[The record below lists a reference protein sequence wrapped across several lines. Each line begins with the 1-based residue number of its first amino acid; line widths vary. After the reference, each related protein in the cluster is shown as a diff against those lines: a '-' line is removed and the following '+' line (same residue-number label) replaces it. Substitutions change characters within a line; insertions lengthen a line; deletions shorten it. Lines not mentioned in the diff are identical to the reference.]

1 MHTDA
6 GDGDG
11 PSTLHAGPQASRPAP
26 LALRWCRAGCEG
38 QPARSSARSPS
49 SSVAPYA
56 FKSGFDSFQTHGKV
70 QKLER
75 VSTCPSPSCPEGQPL
90 P

>member
-38 QPARSSARSPS
+38 QPALAAPGPRRPRSPLMHLK
-49 SSVAPYA
+49 VVLIHFRLTEK
-56 FKSGFDSFQTHGKV
+56 FKS
-70 QKLER
+70 
-75 VSTCPSPSCPEGQPL
+75 
-90 P
+90 